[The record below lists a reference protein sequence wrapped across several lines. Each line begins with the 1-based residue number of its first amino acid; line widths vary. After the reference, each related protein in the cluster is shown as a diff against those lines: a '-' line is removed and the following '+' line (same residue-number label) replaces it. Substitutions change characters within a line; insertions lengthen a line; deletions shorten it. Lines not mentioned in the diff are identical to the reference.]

1 MTKTQFSLYG
11 ISNCTSVKK
20 ARDWLAA
27 HSIVYRFHDYRVD
40 GLTADCLQDFIDTL
54 GWESLLNTRSTTWRK
69 LNEQERIAVTN
80 VTSAKALMLEQPS
93 IIKRPLLKECLG
105 IPTVLEVAFGCQ
117 GDRPM
122 SVDILPDEANTCS
135 QQRGGFKGEGYKMLL
150 GFDPLDYQ
158 QFFHKAL

>member
-54 GWESLLNTRSTTWRK
+54 GWQSLLNTRSTTWRK
-69 LNEQERIAVTN
+69 LNEQERITVTN

-93 IIKRPLLKECLG
+93 IIKRPLLKECSG
-105 IPTVLEVAFGCQ
+105 IPTVLEVAAK
-117 GDRPM
+117 RPGGET
-122 SVDILPDEANTCS
+122 DERRQLRDSANTRS

-150 GFDPLDYQ
+150 GFDPVDYQ